1 MRKLTNLAFGLL
13 LTAASLQ
20 IASAQTVYPGDQEV
34 EKTKLPGVFLVITAD
49 GKQVEKEWEAQ
60 LQTYG
65 RISSGRG
72 VYKVSTA
79 NIPAISP
86 EPINLIS
93 QVKTSRRS
101 ATIFTSFDLGG
112 GSFVTMSN
120 GNYQAAEKLL
130 TEFAARFEFNQG
142 VRVADDALAEAQKN
156 HQKSVRTG
164 ERLQRDIETNK
175 KDKERLLKRID
186 DNAKELEQLLK
197 DVETNKTEQA
207 NALTEMSNKAKAV
220 EVVKAKKP

>member
-1 MRKLTNLAFGLL
+1 MKKIMNIILGLL
-13 LTAASLQ
+13 LTVASVQ
-20 IASAQTVYPGDQEV
+20 VASAQTVYPGDQEV
-34 EKTKLPGVFLVITAD
+34 EKVKLPGLFLVIAAD
-49 GKQVEKEWEAQ
+49 GKQVEKDWEAQ

-79 NIPAISP
+79 NIPAISL

-93 QVKTSRRS
+93 QVKTSKRS

-142 VRVADDALAEAQKN
+142 VRVADDALAESQKN
-156 HQKSVRTG
+156 HQKSVRAG
-164 ERLQRDIETNK
+164 EKLQRDIETNK

-186 DNAKELEQLLK
+186 ENAKELEQLLK
-197 DVETNKTEQA
+197 DVETNKTDQA
-207 NALTEMSNKAKAV
+207 NALTDMTNKAKAV